1 MWHTYIE
8 SYIHRNLL
16 EPIKIPKVGVVHV
29 LADYFLAKRCKKI
42 MSFGSSE
49 KLTWS
54 QHQGHLVWIFLQFV
68 QRNVFFLAKAFAVA
82 MLVEL
87 QLKQCFTFVLPPGS
101 NLAIFVALD
110 HLKDFGWQKMPP
122 FKSTHVSLV
131 FVEFLPIVQSPENE
145 ATRWWRFCSESC
157 YDQSLPQQR
166 ALLDIQSCGIRTGKS
181 IASHVHRG
189 LPPFG
194 IARHELPEWST
205 WEADDAQQKVRCKEF
220 WKGQS
225 GRTICTAW
233 FSNFCVVLDREV
245 QSCLLL

>member
-1 MWHTYIE
+1 MCFFCQGFRSCDACGVATEAMLYLCPAIWIKL
-8 SYIHRNLL
+8 SNLC
-16 EPIKIPKVGVVHV
+16 G
-29 LADYFLAKRCKKI
+29 
-42 MSFGSSE
+42 
-49 KLTWS
+49 TWS
-54 QHQGHLVWIFLQFV
+54 PEGL
-68 QRNVFFLAKAFAVA
+68 RLAKAA
-82 MLVEL
+82 
-87 QLKQCFTFVLPPGS
+87 
-101 NLAIFVALD
+101 
-110 HLKDFGWQKMPP
+110 P

-205 WEADDAQQKVRCKEF
+205 WEADDAQQKVRCNEF

-233 FSNFCVVLDREV
+233 FSNFCVVLDREG
-245 QSCLLL
+245 QSCLLMYDNASLVSVSLFKYN